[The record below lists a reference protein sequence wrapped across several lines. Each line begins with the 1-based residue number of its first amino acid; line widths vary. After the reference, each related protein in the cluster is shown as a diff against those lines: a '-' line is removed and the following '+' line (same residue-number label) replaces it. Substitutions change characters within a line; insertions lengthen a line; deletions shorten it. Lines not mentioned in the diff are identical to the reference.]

1 MGFVLPTHD
10 SFSNVPAL
18 DHYAFHHF
26 ENRDQLR
33 AEIIAAREQILSGTH
48 VQNLQTRAGGFI
60 PAIVTEGDLRD
71 AVYWHQ
77 NIHLPFIATSP
88 TFRLD
93 RHWNWPR
100 LVFWT
105 YIIEKLMGRNTAF
118 FQINVATPSGNALPV
133 GQLLVSDGYP
143 FFPRLDE
150 PSIFLWYLAAA
161 PLTALH
167 HHKISAD
174 FKLLRV
180 LVDIAIQFSFQR
192 GYDGRLTLHAASSGV
207 AAEDKN
213 LYDKYC
219 AIGLTPYAPHLP
231 IRYVRRNDGRYFY
244 ADELS
249 ASRLSAALDPL
260 R

>member
-1 MGFVLPTHD
+1 MVFVLPTHD

-26 ENRDQLR
+26 ENRDSFGRRLLR
-33 AEIIAAREQILSGTH
+33 LRRNFAWYSRKKSANWPAGVIPTIAR
-48 VQNLQTRAGGFI
+48 
-60 PAIVTEGDLRD
+60 GDLRD

-167 HHKISAD
+167 HHKIPAD

-231 IRYVRRNDGRYFY
+231 IRFVRRNDGRYFY

-260 R
+260 RY